1 MVFFGA
7 DLRPF
12 VIISQFG
19 GLSSF
24 CLVRLELYPALRQ
37 RLLQFG
43 DSRVGDLGAIEDE
56 PFQIGQLFEMHQPR
70 VGDCGSWGVG

>member
-1 MVFFGA
+1 M
-7 DLRPF
+7 
-12 VIISQFG
+12 
-19 GLSSF
+19 
-24 CLVRLELYPALRQ
+24 RLELYPALRQ